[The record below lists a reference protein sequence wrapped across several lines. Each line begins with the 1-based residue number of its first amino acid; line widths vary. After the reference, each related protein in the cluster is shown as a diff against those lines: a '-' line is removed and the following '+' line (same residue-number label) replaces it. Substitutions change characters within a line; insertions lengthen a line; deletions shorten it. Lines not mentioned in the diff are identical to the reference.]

1 MDASSVAELIRNEHP
16 QIIATILVHLDRD
29 QASEILTYFTERLR
43 NDTILRIAT
52 LDGIQ
57 PSALR
62 ELNDVLTKLLQGNDH
77 RKKSAMGGVLTAA
90 EILNLVP
97 SAVESSVIEGVRS
110 RDPELAD
117 AIVEKMFVFDNL
129 IDLDNRS
136 LQTLLREVGQEV
148 LVVALKGAKQEFR
161 DKVFANMSQR
171 AGMMLKEELEVLGP
185 VKVSEVEAQQKEI
198 LVIARRLADE
208 GEITIGRKAEDAY
221 V

>member
-1 MDASSVAELIRNEHP
+1 
-16 QIIATILVHLDRD
+16 
-29 QASEILTYFTERLR
+29 
-43 NDTILRIAT
+43 
-52 LDGIQ
+52 
-57 PSALR
+57 
-62 ELNDVLTKLLQGNDH
+62 
-77 RKKSAMGGVLTAA
+77 MGGVLTAA

-97 SAVESSVIEGVRS
+97 SAVESAVIEGVRS

-129 IDLDNRS
+129 IDLDGRA
-136 LQTLLREVGQEV
+136 LQTLLREISQDI

-171 AGMMLKEELEVLGP
+171 AGTMLKEELEVLGP

-198 LVIARRLADE
+198 LVVARRLADE